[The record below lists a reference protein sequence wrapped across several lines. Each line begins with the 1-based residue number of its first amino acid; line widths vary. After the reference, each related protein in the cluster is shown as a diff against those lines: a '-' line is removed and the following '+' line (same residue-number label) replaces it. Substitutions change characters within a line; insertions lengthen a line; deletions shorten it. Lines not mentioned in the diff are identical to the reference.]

1 VPGHTGSF
9 GDQDIYLF
17 GIQHTVEFT
26 SRFEWGWQVYYALER
41 DRLQAP
47 DGTNLTQHYIWAGL
61 LLAF

>member
-1 VPGHTGSF
+1 
-9 GDQDIYLF
+9 
-17 GIQHTVEFT
+17 
-26 SRFEWGWQVYYALER
+26 VYYALER